1 MKVQQLFYALSAII
15 LLAGLFGIDQTYLA
29 DAASG
34 NSLSPLKNA
43 TAVWDFAR
51 TKDPTL
57 KVHGDVQTG
66 IKLNGPDRAASL
78 ERGGDGYVARFRGGY
93 LTTISEKPIQL
104 TGKNA
109 SICLRLRDTSEQWN
123 TGLLATANPQDRLAN
138 LIYANQTDL
147 FYRWRTTPAWERV
160 RGIRAPSVIYTARRN
175 YGTYGFNGERNDAHD
190 LLEYKAGQWTCSV
203 VRLYED
209 GKVIVSD
216 QGGRAQKMIDIK
228 LQNICA
234 DAFYIGSKSG
244 ASEFLNGQVAE
255 ILVYN
260 RPLTEDE
267 TKKIISGLQSKWN
280 LAASTASAKFAIPAN
295 GLLLRLDAT
304 QVQAAGNGRVSL
316 WKDLSGR
323 GNDMKQNLPER
334 MPKRVDNALGDLPAI
349 RFHNSQFLR
358 GPAVLTEGD
367 DSISIVA
374 LWRRDHLAGSEI
386 ICEQNT
392 PNVRAGRRA
401 SLLAQGI
408 SMYNSNNFMDGVLP
422 ISAPVDC
429 FGRDGWH
436 DVVVRFADTVV
447 ELYVDGVLIDEEWP
461 HGALHRFAGPF
472 IIGAGF
478 SADGKVDAGFTG
490 QIDHMAFWNRA
501 LSAREITAL
510 SGGEK
515 VVEKRDLEILGP
527 KDIRI
532 QYFKPRGKAFA
543 GDALPFY
550 SDGTF
555 HMVYL
560 FDRRHHASK
569 WGRGAHQ
576 FAHLSSRDL
585 IHWRQHP
592 LAVPI
597 AKQWEN
603 SMGTCCI
610 IKNPR
615 DNKFYAFY
623 TDCGGRAEYLDKPHV
638 GNAIFT
644 SVSEDG
650 IHFRKDFKV
659 LIEGHDCEVFFDKK
673 TDHFYMVRH
682 GTDLTR
688 SKELKD
694 FHKWEPV
701 DNFVVRKPGTSNEC
715 PDFFQWNGWYYFLLG
730 RNAIWK
736 SRSMLGPWEETTPVV
751 YEGLMVPK
759 VAAFKANRRIMAGFV
774 SWPGWGGNLAVRE
787 LVPYKDGSLG
797 VKWPREVVPQSGP
810 ALDLAFEAVT
820 GGSSR
825 EGMAISVNA
834 KETLEIGMLKKVP
847 TDVYI
852 SMIVKPQPGVKCF
865 GLAFHGA
872 GRYQKG
878 RELRFEPAKE
888 RVQFGNLWNGKLA
901 KVSKGQAH
909 SAADFA
915 ITDVKDLDKPFK
927 LEIIVKKNRIIDI
940 CIDDRRTIINRVSRI
955 EGDRLFF
962 FAQNGDVTFENIE
975 VRPLLHK
982 DHPFVY

>member
-1 MKVQQLFYALSAII
+1 MKIQKSLYALSAVI
-15 LLAGLFGIDQTYLA
+15 LFTELFGIDKTSLA
-29 DAASG
+29 EIASS
-34 NSLSPLKNA
+34 NSASPLKNA

-57 KVHGDVQTG
+57 KVHGDVETG
-66 IKLNGPDRAASL
+66 IRLNGPDRAASL
-78 ERGGDGYVARFRGGY
+78 VRGGDGYIARFRAGY
-93 LTTISEKPIQL
+93 LTTISQNPIQL
-104 TGKNA
+104 TGKHA
-109 SICLRLRDTSEQWN
+109 SICLRLRDTSRQWN
-123 TGLLATANPQDRLAN
+123 TGLLATAYPQDRLAN
-138 LIYANQTDL
+138 LIYADHTEL
-147 FYRWRTTPAWERV
+147 IYRWRTTPAWERV
-160 RGIRAPSVIYTARRN
+160 RGIQAPSVDYTTRET

-190 LLEYKAGQWTCSV
+190 LLAYKPGQWTCSV

-216 QGGRAQKMIDIK
+216 QRDRAQKKIDIK

-244 ASEFLNGQVAE
+244 TSEFLNGQVAE
-255 ILVYN
+255 ILVYD

-267 TKKIISGLQSKWN
+267 TKKLISGLLSKWN
-280 LAASTASAKFAIPAN
+280 LAATKTSTQFAIPTN

-304 QVQAAGNGRVSL
+304 QVQEAGNGRISL

-323 GNDMKQNLPER
+323 GNDMKQALSER
-334 MPKRVDNALGDLPAI
+334 MPKRVENALGNLPAI

-358 GPAVLTEGD
+358 GPAVLAEGD
-367 DSISIVA
+367 DSFSIVA
-374 LWRRDHLAGSEI
+374 LWHRDHLNGSEI

-392 PNVRAGRRA
+392 TNIQTGRRA
-401 SLLAQGI
+401 ALLAQGI
-408 SMYNSNNFMDGVLP
+408 WTHNSNNFMDGVLP

-429 FGRDGWH
+429 FGRDGFH
-436 DVVVRFADTVV
+436 DVIIRFADTVV

-461 HGALHRFAGPF
+461 HGTLHRFAGPF

-478 SADGKVDAGFTG
+478 SEEGKVDTAFTG
-490 QIDHMAFWNRA
+490 QIDHVAFWNRA
-501 LSAREITAL
+501 LTAEEIIAL
-510 SGGEK
+510 SGGK
-515 VVEKRDLEILGP
+515 NILEKRNLEILGP
-527 KDIRI
+527 RDICI

-560 FDRRHHASK
+560 FDRRHHGSK

-576 FAHLSSRDL
+576 FAHLSSPDL
-585 IHWRQHP
+585 IHWLQHP

-597 AKQWEN
+597 ARQWEN

-615 DNKFYAFY
+615 DNKYYAFY
-623 TDCGGRAEYLDKPHV
+623 TDCGGRAEYIDKPHV

-650 IHFRKDFKV
+650 IHFKKDFKV

-682 GTDLTR
+682 GTHLTR

-694 FHKWEPV
+694 FQKWEPV
-701 DNFVVRKPGTSNEC
+701 ENFVVRKPGTSNEC

-736 SRSMLGPWEETTPVV
+736 SRSMLGPWKEATPVV

-759 VAAFKANRRIMAGFV
+759 VAPFKGNRRIMAGFV
-774 SWPGWGGNLAVRE
+774 SWPGWGGNLALRE
-787 LVPYKDGSLG
+787 LLQYRDGSLG

-810 ALDLAFEAVT
+810 QIELDFEALT
-820 GGSSR
+820 AGSSR
-825 EGMAISVNA
+825 KDTTIILNA

-852 SMIVKPQPGVKCF
+852 AMNVKPQPGVKCF
-865 GLAFHGA
+865 GLTFHGT

-878 RELRFEPAKE
+878 RELRFEPANE
-888 RVQFGNLWNGKLA
+888 RVQFGNVSNGRLA
-901 KVSKGQAH
+901 KESKGQTH
-909 SAADFA
+909 TAADFA

-927 LEIIVKKNRIIDI
+927 LEMITKKNRIIDV
-940 CIDDRRTIINRVSRI
+940 CIDERRTIINRVSSI
-955 EGDRLFF
+955 EGDCLFF
-962 FAQNGDVTFENIE
+962 FAKNGNVKFENIQ